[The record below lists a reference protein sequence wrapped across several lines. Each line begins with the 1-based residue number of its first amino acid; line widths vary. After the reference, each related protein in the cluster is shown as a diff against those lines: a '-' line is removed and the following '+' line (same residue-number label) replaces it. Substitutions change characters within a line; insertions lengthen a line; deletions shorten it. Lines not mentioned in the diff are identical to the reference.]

1 MFSQHEDNMNR
12 QENQEVSCSNNA
24 VLSDKR
30 GKKEMPWRAKKVR
43 SLKLSDSFRR
53 IGEEDRAA
61 RVLFCGSQLT
71 FVVNAE
77 TGEKRLHSAN
87 FCRERLCPM
96 CGWRRSIKCFHEVS
110 RVMDKTQAEVS
121 ALVPVFLTLTLR
133 NCTGDRLSGTL
144 DSIFQGWNRLVSN
157 DRIKRIIKGWFRALE
172 VTYSKEA
179 DTFHPHIHAIL
190 MVDKGYFKGKDYME
204 TCSWVQ
210 LWRKALRLDYDPV
223 CDIRRIRG
231 GRRKSLKEVSKY
243 TVKDTDYISDDKEL
257 TDKLVETL
265 GKALKGR
272 RLYAYGG
279 ILKQIAKELNAEQPD
294 DGDLVHIDEDE
305 TIRNDVG
312 KMIVTYRWNMGL
324 ANYYRE

>member
-1 MFSQHEDNMNR
+1 MPKNITEPQILQDPHN
-12 QENQEVSCSNNA
+12 
-24 VLSDKR
+24 
-30 GKKEMPWRAKKVR
+30 GKERPWRAKKVR

-53 IGEEDRAA
+53 MGERNRAA

-71 FVVNAE
+71 FAVNTE

-110 RVMDKTQAEVS
+110 RVMDKTQADRPE
-121 ALVPVFLTLTLR
+121 LVPLFLTLTLR
-133 NCTGDRLSGTL
+133 NVPGDKLSETL
-144 DSIFQGWNRLVSN
+144 DTIFNGWKRLGMAGTRFR
-157 DRIKRIIKGWFRALE
+157 RIVPGWFRALE
-172 VTYSKEA
+172 VTYSAKS

-204 TCSWVQ
+204 TCGWVQ

-257 TDKLVETL
+257 TDKLVGTL

-279 ILKQIAKELNAEQPD
+279 ILKQIAKELNAAQPD
-294 DGDLVHIDEDE
+294 NGDE

-312 KMIVTYRWNMGL
+312 EMVVTYRWNMGL

>member
-1 MFSQHEDNMNR
+1 
-12 QENQEVSCSNNA
+12 
-24 VLSDKR
+24 
-30 GKKEMPWRAKKVR
+30 
-43 SLKLSDSFRR
+43 
-53 IGEEDRAA
+53 
-61 RVLFCGSQLT
+61 
-71 FVVNAE
+71 
-77 TGEKRLHSAN
+77 
-87 FCRERLCPM
+87 
-96 CGWRRSIKCFHEVS
+96 
-110 RVMDKTQAEVS
+110 MDKTQADRPE
-121 ALVPVFLTLTLR
+121 LVPLFLTLTLR
-133 NCTGDRLSGTL
+133 NVPGDKLSETL
-144 DSIFQGWNRLVSN
+144 DTIFNGWKRLGMAGTRFR
-157 DRIKRIIKGWFRALE
+157 RIVPGWFRALE
-172 VTYSKEA
+172 VTYSAKS

-204 TCSWVQ
+204 TCGWVQ

-257 TDKLVETL
+257 TDKLVGTL

-279 ILKQIAKELNAEQPD
+279 ILKQIAKELNAAQPD
-294 DGDLVHIDEDE
+294 NGDE

-312 KMIVTYRWNMGL
+312 EMVVTYRWNMGL

>member
-1 MFSQHEDNMNR
+1 MPKNITEPQILQDPHN
-12 QENQEVSCSNNA
+12 
-24 VLSDKR
+24 
-30 GKKEMPWRAKKVR
+30 GKERPWRAKKVR

-53 IGEEDRAA
+53 MGERNRAA

-71 FVVNAE
+71 FAVNTE

-110 RVMDKTQAEVS
+110 RVMDKTQADRPE
-121 ALVPVFLTLTLR
+121 LVPLFLTLTLR
-133 NCTGDRLSGTL
+133 NVPGDKLSETL
-144 DSIFQGWNRLVSN
+144 DTIFNGWKRLGMAGTRFR
-157 DRIKRIIKGWFRALE
+157 RIVPGWFRALE
-172 VTYSKEA
+172 VTYSAKS

-204 TCSWVQ
+204 TCGWVQ

-243 TVKDTDYISDDKEL
+243 TVKDTDYIIDDKEL
-257 TDKLVETL
+257 TDKMEGTL

-279 ILKQIAKELNAEQPD
+279 ILKQIAKELNAAQPD
-294 DGDLVHIDEDE
+294 NGDE

-312 KMIVTYRWNMGL
+312 EMVVTYRWNMGL